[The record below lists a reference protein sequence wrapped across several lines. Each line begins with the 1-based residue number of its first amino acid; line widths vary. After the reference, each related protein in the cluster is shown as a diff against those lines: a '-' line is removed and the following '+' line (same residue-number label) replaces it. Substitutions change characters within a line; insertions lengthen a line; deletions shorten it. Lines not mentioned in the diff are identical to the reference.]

1 MGIDR
6 TTKSGSKV
14 CNILCQRLK
23 VNSDLS
29 VTFVQTV
36 EKNQIPY
43 DPAASDATVP
53 RGYVTLPGLS
63 LPPPPLKVTY
73 DLDGKINI
81 KKKGLKISA
90 RYLRNFTCCEW
101 LQVPCL
107 CLLCSS
113 YALQG
118 L

>member
-1 MGIDR
+1 MNKGALIQQR
-6 TTKSGSKV
+6 NQV
-14 CNILCQRLK
+14 CNILWQRLK

-29 VTFVQTV
+29 ISFVQTV

-63 LPPPPLKVTY
+63 LPPPLLKVTY

-81 KKKGLKISA
+81 KKERVKKISK
-90 RYLRNFTCCEW
+90 
-101 LQVPCL
+101 VPEKL
-107 CLLCSS
+107 HVL
-113 YALQG
+113 
-118 L
+118 